1 MKNSTIRILIVEDDL
16 DFCYLIKNTLST
28 LDDFSVLG
36 ECQDASHALALAMEL
51 QPDIVLMDL
60 NLSSTDLDGI
70 EAGRQIR
77 LATDAKIIILT
88 AFEDPEIVIDAC
100 VGSFASAYVFKSQFE
115 LLTDTIRN
123 TACGST
129 PQKYLIHAAILSC
142 LSPAEKSVFDLML
155 GKSVDLQSSSKTIAN
170 QKTSVLKKLGLKSQ
184 KELVHI
190 FSEKC

>member
-28 LDDFSVLG
+28 LDGFSVLG

-100 VGSFASAYVFKSQFE
+100 VGSFASAYVFKSQFQILE
-115 LLTDTIRN
+115 DTIRN
-123 TACGST
+123 TALGST

-142 LSPAEKSVFDLML
+142 LSSAERSVFDLML
-155 GKSVDLQSSSKTIAN
+155 GKKVDLQSSSKTIAN
-170 QKTSVLKKLGLKSQ
+170 QKTSILKKLGLKSQ
-184 KELVHI
+184 KELLHI

>member
-28 LDDFSVLG
+28 LDGFSVLG

-115 LLTDTIRN
+115 ILEDTIRN
-123 TACGST
+123 TALGST

-142 LSPAEKSVFDLML
+142 LSSAERSVFDLML
-155 GKSVDLQSSSKTIAN
+155 GKKVDLQSSSKTIAN
-170 QKTSVLKKLGLKSQ
+170 QKTSILKKLGLKSQ
-184 KELVHI
+184 KELLHI